1 MDALTDLQIMDL
13 AKALTCKKAAHEI
26 LANFLPLISQT
37 RMHSEKLHDRSHD
50 FISKSL
56 LPSDFKDW
64 IPIKTTGDGNC
75 LFNAMSTALS
85 GNESLSSVLRLLTV
99 AELFAYSEFYADHP
113 QIADIAQV
121 SSYSKHA
128 ILNIFLSDQKA
139 EKTYSGN
146 IDNVPRAIE
155 VLAQETAKPF
165 VFSSHFH
172 ILALASVISKP
183 IQSVYPDIPSCRAI
197 QNLLHRVVATSH
209 IKQEIWLQ

>member
-146 IDNVPRAIE
+146 IDNVRRAIE